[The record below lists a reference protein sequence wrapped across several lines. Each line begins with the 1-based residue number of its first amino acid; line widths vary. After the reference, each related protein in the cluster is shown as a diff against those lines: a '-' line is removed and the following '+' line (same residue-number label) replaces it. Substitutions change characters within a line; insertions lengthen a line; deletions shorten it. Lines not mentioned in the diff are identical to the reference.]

1 MYNALRLLS
10 ELTNEDIAWILEQGT
25 EQQVITDTLIIHEGD
40 DQADIV
46 IVLEGLVGVE
56 IAAVSNQ
63 LVAKLGPGEILGE
76 ISFIGGCPAA
86 ATIKAVENSL
96 LIVLSR
102 PILETKLA
110 LDPGFAARFYRACAI
125 IASRRLRE
133 RVVTIGQ
140 QFKEQSRQAGA
151 LTDVWAQMSTA
162 VESLKELLKQADRE
176 ALRNHDEVPAPLCE
190 EIQHGFQQFV
200 QSINDQ
206 LSDGNA
212 ADPNLTES
220 MRQEIGARLQR
231 EILPYLL
238 LTRTAERTYA
248 KPRGYAGDFLTI
260 DWIYQN
266 NSQGTGRLGSLLDR
280 CFLNSHAAQAVRNR
294 RGLLA
299 EHIQTALE
307 QTDGRAARITSLACG
322 PAAEIFDVFETLDDP
337 TQLRATLIDIDLQAL
352 AFVSDKR
359 DRHQLQRQIEL
370 VNGNLVYLATGR
382 QELKLA
388 PQDLVYSIGL
398 IDYFSD
404 KFVVL
409 LLNYIH
415 GLLRPGGKVVLGNFH
430 PKNPTKALMDH
441 ILDWKLI
448 HRSEDDMNRL
458 FAASSFAQP
467 CTDICF
473 EQAGVNLFAECVKQ
487 A

>member
-1 MYNALRLLS
+1 M
-10 ELTNEDIAWILEQGT
+10 
-25 EQQVITDTLIIHEGD
+25 
-40 DQADIV
+40 
-46 IVLEGLVGVE
+46 
-56 IAAVSNQ
+56 
-63 LVAKLGPGEILGE
+63 
-76 ISFIGGCPAA
+76 
-86 ATIKAVENSL
+86 
-96 LIVLSR
+96 
-102 PILETKLA
+102 
-110 LDPGFAARFYRACAI
+110 
-125 IASRRLRE
+125 
-133 RVVTIGQ
+133 
-140 QFKEQSRQAGA
+140 
-151 LTDVWAQMSTA
+151 
-162 VESLKELLKQADRE
+162 LKQADRE
-176 ALRNHDEVPAPLCE
+176 ALRNHGEVPAPLCN
-190 EIQHGFQQFV
+190 EIQHGFHQFV

-206 LSDGNA
+206 LSNGADS
-212 ADPNLTES
+212 DPNLSES

-231 EILPYLL
+231 ELLPYLL
-238 LTRTAERTYA
+238 LTRTAERWYA

-266 NSQGTGRLGSLLDR
+266 NPQGTGRLGSLLDR
-280 CFLNSHAAQAVRNR
+280 CFLDVHAAQAVRNR
-294 RGLLA
+294 RGLLV
-299 EHIQTALE
+299 EHIQTTLE
-307 QTDGRAARITSLACG
+307 QIDGRAARITSLACG
-322 PAAEIFDVFETLDDP
+322 PAAEVFDVFETLDNP

-359 DRHQLQRQIEL
+359 DQHQLQRQIEL

-388 PQDLVYSIGL
+388 LQDLVYSIGL

-404 KFVVL
+404 KFVIL

-467 CTDICF
+467 CTDIRF
-473 EQAGVNLFAECVKQ
+473 EQAGVNLFAECMGQ
-487 A
+487 